1 MSGRA
6 AACGNGHR
14 RQQSERGVSVMRLLV
29 WIALLALA
37 AGSAGAEAGS
47 HLDRRGA
54 ALAHGAGERH
64 WAAQLGSRAQAEA
77 RAPVQLAFHERQPQR
92 HGYVQQER
100 RGLLQLFFGTRP
112 AAQPRRM
119 QQPARMAPQRAV
131 PQRQAAPRRAP
142 PQAAAL
148 APRPAPA
155 ARTPAQRTIAPKF
168 LPTTI
173 DYATEHEP
181 GTVVIDPAEKFL
193 YLVKQDGKARRYGI
207 GVGREGFG
215 WSGTTHVGRKA
226 QWPTWTPPREMIKR
240 QPWLAKYSGG
250 MPGGPNNPLGARAL
264 YLFEGE
270 RDTLYRIHG
279 SNEPW
284 TIGQAVSSGCFRMRN
299 EDVQELYEQVEIGA
313 KVVVL

>member
-1 MSGRA
+1 
-6 AACGNGHR
+6 
-14 RQQSERGVSVMRLLV
+14 MRLVLWMAV
-29 WIALLALA
+29 AALA
-37 AGSAGAEAGS
+37 AGLVGS
-47 HLDRRGA
+47 HAAAHDGGKPPVFADPSVEQPWIDQLSTGA
-54 ALAHGAGERH
+54 RK
-64 WAAQLGSRAQAEA
+64 AQ
-77 RAPVQLAFHERQPQR
+77 VQLAYHETRAERRGNYYYYYQPQ
-92 HGYVQQER
+92 R
-100 RGLLQLFFGTRP
+100 RGLLQQLFGVRPP
-112 AAQPRRM
+112 AAQPRRANP
-119 QQPARMAPQRAV
+119 QAARAPRAAPQ
-131 PQRQAAPRRAP
+131 QPRRAP
-142 PQAAAL
+142 QVAA

-155 ARTPAQRTIAPKF
+155 ARTPKQRTIPPQF

-193 YLVKQDGKARRYGI
+193 YLVQEDGKARRYGI

-215 WSGTTHVGRKA
+215 WSGTVEVGRKA
-226 QWPTWTPPREMIKR
+226 QWPTWTPPKEMIKR
-240 QPWLAKYSGG
+240 QPWLAKYSKG
-250 MPGGPNNPLGARAL
+250 MPGGPQNPLGARAL

-299 EDVQELYEQVEIGA
+299 EDVTELYERVPIGA

>member
-1 MSGRA
+1 MRSVFWVVLLAIAVCTSSVQSGFTAGQSAVFRHMALGQLGA
-6 AACGNGHR
+6 ASSTHLPIHR
-14 RQQSERGVSVMRLLV
+14 VRSERQILLHE
-29 WIALLALA
+29 LLAPPR
-37 AGSAGAEAGS
+37 SNP
-47 HLDRRGA
+47 
-54 ALAHGAGERH
+54 
-64 WAAQLGSRAQAEA
+64 A
-77 RAPVQLAFHERQPQR
+77 RIAPPRVRQPAR
-92 HGYVQQER
+92 V
-100 RGLLQLFFGTRP
+100 
-112 AAQPRRM
+112 APRTMR
-119 QQPARMAPQRAV
+119 QPARMTPRRAV
-131 PQRQAAPRRAP
+131 PQRQATPRRAP

-181 GTVVIDPAEKFL
+181 GTIVVDPAEKFL
-193 YLVKQDGKARRYGI
+193 YLVKADGKARRYGI

-215 WSGTTHVGRKA
+215 WSGSTHVGRKA

-240 QPWLAKYSGG
+240 QPWLAQYSSG

-264 YLFEGE
+264 YLFDGE

-299 EDVQELYEQVEIGA
+299 EDVQELYEQVEIGT

>member
-1 MSGRA
+1 MR
-6 AACGNGHR
+6 
-14 RQQSERGVSVMRLLV
+14 SVFWV
-29 WIALLALA
+29 ALLAFCASSVQGAFA
-37 AGSAGAEAGS
+37 AVPAVYGHMA
-47 HLDRRGA
+47 LDQPGA
-54 ALAHGAGERH
+54 AASTHL
-64 WAAQLGSRAQAEA
+64 
-77 RAPVQLAFHERQPQR
+77 PVHRVRSERQI
-92 HGYVQQER
+92 
-100 RGLLQLFFGTRP
+100 LLHELF
-112 AAQPRRM
+112 APRRSSPARIAPPRVRQPTRVAPRTM
-119 QQPARMAPQRAV
+119 RQPARIAPRRAV
-131 PQRQAAPRRAP
+131 PQRQAAPRLAAPQAAPRRAA

-168 LPTTI
+168 LPTTVE
-173 DYATEHEP
+173 YATDHEP
-181 GTVVIDPAEKFL
+181 GTIVIDPAEKFL
-193 YLVKQDGKARRYGI
+193 YLVKEDSKARRYGI

-240 QPWLAKYSGG
+240 QPWLAKYSNG
-250 MPGGPNNPLGARAL
+250 MPGGANNPLGARAL

>member
-1 MSGRA
+1 MR
-6 AACGNGHR
+6 
-14 RQQSERGVSVMRLLV
+14 SVFWV
-29 WIALLALA
+29 ALLAFCGWTSSVQGGFTALPA
-37 AGSAGAEAGS
+37 VYGHMA
-47 HLDRRGA
+47 LDQRGA
-54 ALAHGAGERH
+54 AATTHL
-64 WAAQLGSRAQAEA
+64 
-77 RAPVQLAFHERQPQR
+77 PVHRVRSERQI
-92 HGYVQQER
+92 
-100 RGLLQLFFGTRP
+100 LLHELL
-112 AAQPRRM
+112 APRRSNPARIAPPRVRQPIRVAPRTM
-119 QQPARMAPQRAV
+119 RQPARMAPQRAV

-155 ARTPAQRTIAPKF
+155 ARMPAQRTIPPKF
-168 LPTTI
+168 LPTTV

-181 GTVVIDPAEKFL
+181 GTIVIDPAEKFL
-193 YLVKQDGKARRYGI
+193 YLVKEDGKARRYGI

-264 YLFEGE
+264 YLFDGE